1 MKHERGEHGPSAEAR
16 RDVLGGFGS
25 GDRGRP
31 VLIIQ
36 NDIGNT
42 YSPTTI
48 VASITASLSS
58 KVYPTEVRVPAGT
71 GGLRKASS
79 VLLDQLKT
87 IDKRRLEEFI
97 GRLGPEV
104 MVKVDRGLKLSLA
117 LKEGDPLS

>member
-1 MKHERGEHGPSAEAR
+1 MAQAPKRGEMYWADLDPVIGSEQ
-16 RDVLGGFGS
+16 GF
-25 GDRGRP
+25 RRP

-87 IDKRRLEEFI
+87 IDKRRLEGFI

-104 MVKVDRGLKLSLA
+104 MDKVDRGLKLSLA

>member
-1 MKHERGEHGPSAEAR
+1 MVAAPKRGEMYWADLDPVIGCEQ
-16 RDVLGGFGS
+16 GS
-25 GDRGRP
+25 RRP

-42 YSPTTI
+42 YSPMTI
-48 VASITASLSS
+48 VAAITASLSS
-58 KVYPTEVRVPAGT
+58 KVYPTEVRVQAGT

-79 VLLDQLKT
+79 VLLNQIES

-117 LKEGDPLS
+117 LKEGDKIF

>member
-1 MKHERGEHGPSAEAR
+1 MVAAPKRGEMYWADLDPVIGCEQ
-16 RDVLGGFGS
+16 GS
-25 GDRGRP
+25 RRP

-42 YSPTTI
+42 YSPMTI
-48 VASITASLSS
+48 VAAITASLSS

-79 VLLDQLKT
+79 VLLNQIKS

-104 MVKVDRGLKLSLA
+104 MVKVDRGLKLSFA
-117 LKEGDPLS
+117 LKEGDRIF

>member
-1 MKHERGEHGPSAEAR
+1 MVAAPKRGEMYWADLDPVIGCEQ
-16 RDVLGGFGS
+16 GS
-25 GDRGRP
+25 RRP

-42 YSPTTI
+42 YSPMTI
-48 VASITASLSS
+48 VAAITASLSS
-58 KVYPTEVRVPAGT
+58 KVYPTEVRVQAGT

-79 VLLDQLKT
+79 VLLNQIKS

-117 LKEGDPLS
+117 LKEGDKIF

>member
-1 MKHERGEHGPSAEAR
+1 MAQAPKRGEMYWADLDPVIGSEQ
-16 RDVLGGFGS
+16 GF
-25 GDRGRP
+25 RRP

-48 VASITASLSS
+48 VAAITASLSS

>member
-1 MKHERGEHGPSAEAR
+1 MAQAPKRGEMYWADLDPVIGSEQ
-16 RDVLGGFGS
+16 GF
-25 GDRGRP
+25 RRP

-36 NDIGNT
+36 NNIGNT

-48 VASITASLSS
+48 VAAITASLSS

-104 MVKVDRGLKLSLA
+104 MVQVDRGLKLSLA

>member
-1 MKHERGEHGPSAEAR
+1 MAQAPKRGEMYWADLDPVIGSEQ
-16 RDVLGGFGS
+16 GF
-25 GDRGRP
+25 RRP

-87 IDKRRLEEFI
+87 IDKRRLEGFI

-104 MVKVDRGLKLSLA
+104 MDKVDRGLKLSLA
-117 LKEGDPLS
+117 LKESDPLS

>member
-1 MKHERGEHGPSAEAR
+1 MAQAPKRGEMYWADLDP
-16 RDVLGGFGS
+16 VIGS
-25 GDRGRP
+25 EQGSRRP

-48 VASITASLSS
+48 VASITASLSP

-87 IDKRRLEEFI
+87 IDKRRLEGFI

-104 MVKVDRGLKLSLA
+104 MVQVDRGMKLSLA